1 VSVPH
6 DLVRALV
13 IFAAGLA
20 AGTINTVVGSGTLI
34 TFPTLLAFGYPPVLA
49 NVSNNVGLVPGV
61 ASGVYGYRSEL
72 GGQRRRL
79 IRLGSASVCGGLV
92 GAILLLTLPQSAF
105 KDIVPALIGLAV
117 VMVIIQPRLA
127 KWVAE
132 RQRARAAAATPDGVG
147 TGGDAEATGAA
158 AAGGG
163 SGAIAHGP
171 SPGAVAGGT
180 SAVAVADGPSPVAV
194 AGGTSAVAVAAPPAA
209 AEAIGGPVLW
219 VLVFLAGIY
228 GGYFGAA
235 QGVLLI
241 GMIGIALNDSLQRIN
256 AAKNVLAGLVNG
268 LAAVVFILATHIDW
282 GVAGLIA
289 AGSIIGGQVGARIG
303 KRLPPWAL
311 RVVIV
316 CVGTAALVKLLA

>member
-1 VSVPH
+1 VFVPD
-6 DLVRALV
+6 DLLRALA

-61 ASGVYGYRSEL
+61 ASGVYGYRAEL

-79 IRLGSASVCGGLV
+79 IRLGSASTCGGLV

-105 KDIVPALIGLAV
+105 KAIVPALIGVAV
-117 VMVIIQPRLA
+117 VMVVIQPRLA

-132 RQRARAAAATPDGVG
+132 RQRARAALLTPDG
-147 TGGDAEATGAA
+147 
-158 AAGGG
+158 
-163 SGAIAHGP
+163 AIAD
-171 SPGAVAGGT
+171 A
-180 SAVAVADGPSPVAV
+180 
-194 AGGTSAVAVAAPPAA
+194 PAA
-209 AEAIGGPVLW
+209 SVLAASAAEEAIGGPVLW

-241 GMIGIALNDSLQRIN
+241 GMLGITLNDSLQRIN

-268 LAAVVFILATHIDW
+268 LAAVVFIIATHIDW

-289 AGSIIGGQVGARIG
+289 AGSIIGGQLGARIG
-303 KRLPPWAL
+303 RRLPPWGL

-316 CVGTAALVKLLA
+316 CVGVAALVKLLA

>member
-1 VSVPH
+1 VPH
-6 DLVRALV
+6 DLLRALA

-132 RQRARAAAATPDGVG
+132 RQRARAAAAAPDGA
-147 TGGDAEATGAA
+147 GGDTEGAD
-158 AAGGG
+158 AAG
-163 SGAIAHGP
+163 A
-171 SPGAVAGGT
+171 
-180 SAVAVADGPSPVAV
+180 SA
-194 AGGTSAVAVAAPPAA
+194 SAVAVAAPPAA

-241 GMIGIALNDSLQRIN
+241 GMLGIALNDSLHRIN

-303 KRLPPWAL
+303 KRLPPWGL

-316 CVGTAALVKLLA
+316 CVGTAALIKLLT